1 MLSNGYRD
9 VTFFLSY
16 NFPFK
21 NVTKNQFILSQ
32 NYDKLYTETTRK
44 KNNQFQSDRTFASL
58 YFIILFGNE
67 KNGLMNTMSAVDYY
81 NCIIN
86 SIIFIENDN
95 EKLSDD
101 YDSDYSDDNN

>member
-44 KNNQFQSDRTFASL
+44 KKQSIS
-58 YFIILFGNE
+58 
-67 KNGLMNTMSAVDYY
+67 V
-81 NCIIN
+81 
-86 SIIFIENDN
+86 
-95 EKLSDD
+95 
-101 YDSDYSDDNN
+101 